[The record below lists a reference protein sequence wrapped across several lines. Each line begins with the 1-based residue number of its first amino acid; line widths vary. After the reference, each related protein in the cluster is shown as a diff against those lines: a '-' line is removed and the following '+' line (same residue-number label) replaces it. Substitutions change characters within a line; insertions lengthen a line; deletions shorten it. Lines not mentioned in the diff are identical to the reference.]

1 MEILAILIVSTIA
14 GILLGI
20 IAIKNRGLLL
30 IILAYLVGVLQAIII
45 HLIIK

>member
-1 MEILAILIVSTIA
+1 MEILAILIVSIIA

-30 IILAYLVGVLQAIII
+30 IILAYLIGVLQVIII
-45 HLIIK
+45 YLIIK